1 MIKKL
6 LIISLCLFSLNT
18 LAYASFPITENS
30 KSDISNTINFQMDD
44 EEDEP
49 SLLVYILRGILFFSI
64 LGFGLYFLIRAWR
77 RAWRDDI
84 RWVKTLTYILLVPVL
99 LMLLLGLILSISG
112 FSIGYGN

>member
-1 MIKKL
+1 M
-6 LIISLCLFSLNT
+6 NT
-18 LAYASFPITENS
+18 LTYASFPITENS
-30 KSDISNTINFQMDD
+30 NSDISNTINFQMDD

-77 RAWRDDI
+77 RAWRDNI
-84 RWVKTLTYILLVPVL
+84 RWIKILTYILLFSVL
-99 LMLLLGLILSISG
+99 LMLLLSFILSISG

>member
-49 SLLVYILRGILFFSI
+49 SLLVYILRGIFFQ
-64 LGFGLYFLIRAWR
+64 Y
-77 RAWRDDI
+77 
-84 RWVKTLTYILLVPVL
+84 
-99 LMLLLGLILSISG
+99 
-112 FSIGYGN
+112 